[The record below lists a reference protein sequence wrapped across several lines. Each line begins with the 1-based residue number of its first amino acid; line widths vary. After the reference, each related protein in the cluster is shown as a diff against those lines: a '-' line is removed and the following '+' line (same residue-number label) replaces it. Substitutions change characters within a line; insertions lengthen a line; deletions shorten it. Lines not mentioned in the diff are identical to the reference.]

1 MSTKY
6 SNSSDEIRIKT
17 VIKFN
22 KVLNNLKL
30 SKIIEKSIYNYVIEV
45 AKNKN
50 IIRLWSDNVFKQLYI
65 SKCISIYVNINND
78 CYIKNNYLLENI
90 LK

>member
-65 SKCISIYVNINND
+65 SKCISKISSIFY
-78 CYIKNNYLLENI
+78 YE
-90 LK
+90 